1 MKTFLKSLKR
11 QDGFT
16 LVELM
21 VVVAII
27 GLLSSVAIP
36 NFKKYQAKSKISEA
50 KLQLSSL
57 YTAEAAFFSDYNIY
71 GHCLRYMGFDPQ
83 PEMLNRYY
91 GVGFPAGL
99 GNRDDNA
106 HTTSLNSGLQNAQ
119 CPDNQTERLGSTGTV
134 ADGDIFNTATWYP
147 AGKGI
152 GSQIIDITADAAAN
166 TAGAAQG
173 TCTEV
178 QIGTTTGTGSCTG
191 TQIDAANMTFQASA
205 VGIISGNAMT
215 NATASGLT
223 INHNK
228 IIKTLVNGY

>member
-1 MKTFLKSLKR
+1 MKTFFKSLKR

-57 YTAEAAFFSDYNIY
+57 YTAETAFFSDYNIY
-71 GHCLRYMGFDPQ
+71 GACLRYMGFDPA
-83 PEMLNRYY
+83 PERLNRYY
-91 GVGFPAGL
+91 GIGFSAGVVA
-99 GNRDDNA
+99 RDATAN
-106 HTTSLNSGLQNAQ
+106 TTAVNSGLQDGATDCPNATAAAI
-119 CPDNQTERLGSTGTV
+119 D
-134 ADGDIFNTATWYP
+134 TATFPNNTTWFP

-152 GSQIIDITADAAAN
+152 GNSLTDTIAKSIAN
-166 TAGAAQG
+166 AAGAAAA
-173 TCTEV
+173 TCTETG
-178 QIGTTTGTGSCTG
+178 IGTTTGNGTCIG
-191 TQIDAANMTFQASA
+191 TQSGGIAGASTMVFQASA
-205 VGIISGNAMT
+205 VGFISGNAIT
-215 NATASGLT
+215 DALASGLT

-228 IIKTLVNGY
+228 IIKTVVNGY